1 MVLIDSSFGDDSN
14 GGHIIK
20 SDENHALDQICISG
34 AVVADMTSFL
44 TETIDNFWSITSL
57 ERVFG
62 GWYYANHDEDDKSF
76 P

>member
-1 MVLIDSSFGDDSN
+1 MVVKSS
-14 GGHIIK
+14 K
-20 SDENHALDQICISG
+20 LMENHALDQICISG

-62 GWYYANHDEDDKSF
+62 G
-76 P
+76 